1 MKDSKIKLPKQ
12 WMHWCSQ
19 MNLRQRGAWG
29 KHRRKFRGLYLKG
42 MGHEWRVGSH
52 GKFQRGDTYEDFD
65 RWALCN
71 IMETPIPQTFKE
83 FEKFVKMSVQ
93 SYPD

>member
-1 MKDSKIKLPKQ
+1 MKGI
-12 WMHWCSQ
+12 
-19 MNLRQRGAWG
+19 
-29 KHRRKFRGLYLKG
+29 
-42 MGHEWRVGSH
+42 GHVWRVNSH
-52 GKFQRGDTYEDFD
+52 GKFQRGDTYDDFD

-71 IMETPIPQTFKE
+71 IIETPIPQTFKE